1 MTNKSVSLN
10 LPVQFVEV
18 EKINPLITKT
28 TVKIMYAGKNRNG
41 SFISK
46 EVANSMAGSLPN
58 VPIVGEWIS
67 QDKDYGG
74 HGEEMYQEEN
84 GELKVKRTTSPIGVV
99 PSDTKI
105 WWETF
110 LDDDKIERD
119 YLCCEAYIWTN
130 RYPESQKIFEGG
142 TNNQSMEL
150 DPGTIKGS
158 WAQLE
163 KNGPEYFIIEEA
175 LFTALCVLG
184 ENVEP
189 CFEGASINPVYY
201 SLTKSTK
208 DKVTTEMAL
217 LRAELAEALKEYEEK
232 TNFPNQGDNQAI
244 TLRNSQWKT
253 FDPAFAKMIKESH
266 PDVWDLGGNIRG
278 NSQYTKLSEALGKS
292 EDQLSDTLKDAIKL
306 REAWVARHYKD
317 FRIAGVIAQIKWLA
331 VGSRGEAYMK
341 DLVREEIKKR
351 EERKNHSLINQ
362 NTDDSFISAIDAI
375 ISSKNK
381 MENNESVLD
390 HYSQKEDTNSM
401 SKLIQ
406 NRFNDAEAQN
416 EEEVVAETVEE
427 AVEVEAEEVVETP
440 EVEGDFEQ
448 NEQEA
453 PAEEVVKEMVEMLEN
468 AVEEEAAEEE
478 TAEDFEITA
487 EAEPV
492 VEIEDESA
500 EEEISLKDLVAE
512 IVKEVLGAKSELS
525 EEVAEEVEEVQP
537 EEGADKYAAFEAEI
551 ADLRSKLQAYEMKEK
566 NAMLEKFAMLD
577 STFLEEVKAS
587 LESYTIDALEAKLSV
602 EAVRSGLVFK
612 SQQEEVATYT
622 VDFSKVDTAP
632 SWLSALEK

>member
-1 MTNKSVSLN
+1 MN

-41 SFISK
+41 SYISK

-201 SLTKSTK
+201 SLTKSGK
-208 DKVTTEMAL
+208 DKVATEMAL
-217 LRAELAEALKEYEEK
+217 LRAELAEALQEYAEK
-232 TNFPNQGDNQAI
+232 TNFPSQGENQAI
-244 TLRNSQWKT
+244 TMRNSQWKT
-253 FDPAFAKMIKESH
+253 FDPAFAKMIKENH
-266 PDVWDLGGNIRG
+266 KDVWALGGNIRG
-278 NSQYTKLSEALGKS
+278 NSQYEKLSQALGKP
-292 EDQLSDTLKDAIKL
+292 EEQLSDSLKDAIKL
-306 REAWVARHYKD
+306 REAWVARHYED

-331 VGSRGEAYMK
+331 VGSRGEGYMK

-351 EERKNHSLINQ
+351 EARKNHSLVEEGVDN
-362 NTDDSFISAIDAI
+362 SFVDAIDAI

-390 HYSQKEDTNSM
+390 HYSQKEDTDSM

-406 NRFNDAEAQN
+406 NRFNDAENQV
-416 EEEVVAETVEE
+416 EPEVVETVEE
-427 AVEVEAEEVVETP
+427 TATEAEEVIETP

-448 NEQEA
+448 NEEEVA
-453 PAEEVVKEMVEMLEN
+453 TEETSEETTEDSAEEV
-468 AVEEEAAEEE
+468 EEV
-478 TAEDFEITA
+478 AEDFEIA
-487 EAEPV
+487 EEAGPT
-492 VEIEDESA
+492 VEIEDETA
-500 EEEISLKDLVAE
+500 EQEISLKDLVAE

-525 EEVAEEVEEVQP
+525 EEAAEEPAAEEEVEEEVNS
-537 EEGADKYAAFEAEI
+537 EFAAFEAEI
-551 ADLRSKLQAYEMKEK
+551 ADLKSKLQAYEMKEK

-577 STFLEEVKAS
+577 SAFLEEVKSS

-612 SQQEEVATYT
+612 AQQEEVATYT
-622 VDFSKVDTAP
+622 VDFSKVDAAP

>member
-1 MTNKSVSLN
+1 MANKSVSLN

-46 EVANSMAGSLPN
+46 EVAEKMAGSLPN

-67 QDKDYGG
+67 QDQDFGG
-74 HGEEMYQEEN
+74 HGEEMYKEEN
-84 GELKVKRTTSPIGVV
+84 GNLQVKRTTSPIGVV
-99 PSDTKI
+99 PSDSKI

-119 YLCCEAYIWTN
+119 YMCCEAYIWTD

-208 DKVTTEMAL
+208 DKVATEMAL
-217 LRAELAEALKEYEEK
+217 LRAELAQALQEYGEK
-232 TNFPNQGDNQAI
+232 THFPNHGDNQAI
-244 TLRNSQWKT
+244 TIRNSQWKT
-253 FDPAFAKMIKESH
+253 FDPQFAEMIKNEH
-266 PDVWDLGGNIRG
+266 PDVWKLGGNIKG
-278 NSQYTKLSEALGKS
+278 NSQYRKLSEALGKS

-306 REAWVARHYKD
+306 REAWVARHYQD

-331 VGSRGEAYMK
+331 VGSKGEAYMK
-341 DLVREEIKKR
+341 NLVREEIKKR
-351 EERKNHSLINQ
+351 EARKNHSLIELGI
-362 NTDDSFISAIDAI
+362 DESIIDVIDAI
-375 ISSKNK
+375 ASSKQK
-381 MENNESVLD
+381 NNDLPLN
-390 HYSQKEDTNSM
+390 HYSEKEDTDSM
-401 SKLIQ
+401 SKLIKKQ
-406 NRFNDAEAQN
+406 FNEAESAVEDQEVVEAT
-416 EEEVVAETVEE
+416 EEEVIVDADGPVEGSD
-427 AVEVEAEEVVETP
+427 VD
-440 EVEGDFEQ
+440 GDFEQ
-448 NEQEA
+448 NEEGV
-453 PAEEVVKEMVEMLEN
+453 AEETQEES
-468 AVEEEAAEEE
+468 VEESTEEE
-478 TAEDFEITA
+478 GEVAEDFEIA
-487 EAEPV
+487 PDAEPV
-492 VEIEDESA
+492 VEVEDESA
-500 EEEISLKDLVAE
+500 EQEISLKDLVAE
-512 IVKEVLGAKSELS
+512 IVKEVLAANSAMASDEEEAKEDP
-525 EEVAEEVEEVQP
+525 EVEK
-537 EEGADKYAAFEAEI
+537 EEDKDAEKYSAFEAEI
-551 ADLRSKLQAYEMKEK
+551 AELRQQVKAYEMRDKQ
-566 NAMLEKFAMLD
+566 AMLERFSMLD
-577 STFLEEVKAS
+577 SAFLEEVKSS
-587 LESYTIDALEAKLSV
+587 LESYTIDALEAKLSI

-622 VDFSKVDTAP
+622 VDFSKVDAAP
-632 SWLSALEK
+632 SWLSALESK